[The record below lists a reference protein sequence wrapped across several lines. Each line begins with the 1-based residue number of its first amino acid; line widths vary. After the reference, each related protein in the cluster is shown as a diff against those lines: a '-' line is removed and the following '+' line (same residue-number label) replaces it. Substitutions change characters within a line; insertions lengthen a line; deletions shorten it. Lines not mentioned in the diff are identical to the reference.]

1 MTFFPTRE
9 NCNPD
14 NPEEAF
20 LWMFVALPHVK
31 GAPLMMPVEFYRL
44 VSKRLW
50 ELGARPVEEP
60 TLQWVPPMAT
70 DPNFMSSP
78 GRWVPAGTGPVP
90 SEEDEAASKV
100 ALLSNVQKAEVR
112 AVLQRWMDGHPLPDS
127 PAGRA
132 VNELT
137 EHQRDVVW
145 KLLR

>member
-31 GAPLMMPVEFYRL
+31 GGPLMMPVEFYRL

-60 TLQWVPPMAT
+60 TLQWVAPMAT
-70 DPNFMSSP
+70 EYWSLAPCKSASMRCVVLS
-78 GRWVPAGTGPVP
+78 R
-90 SEEDEAASKV
+90 AASGMNSGTR
-100 ALLSNVQKAEVR
+100 LR
-112 AVLQRWMDGHPLPDS
+112 
-127 PAGRA
+127 
-132 VNELT
+132 LT
-137 EHQRDVVW
+137 F
-145 KLLR
+145 